1 MLCFARLDFSVLL
14 IDLPMLLNAPQREAI
29 HYLDGPLL
37 VLAGAGSGKTRVITQ
52 KIAYLIQDCGFNPA
66 NIAAIT
72 FTNKAAREMQ
82 ERITQLLGEK
92 PKGITISTFHS
103 LGVRLLREE
112 ATVLGYKP
120 RFSIFDATDCQAIVA
135 DLSGS
140 VDKATI
146 RRLQSLISNWKNGLV
161 SPDAARHQVSNETEA
176 LAARVYLSYAAT
188 LKAYQAVD
196 FDDLIALPVELF
208 RQHPAVL
215 DKWQNRLRYLLVD
228 EYQDTNACQYSLL
241 KLLTGPRAAFTAVGD
256 DDQAIYGWR
265 GADIENLRGLP
276 RDYPKLK
283 VIKLEQNYRSTV
295 RILKV
300 ANAVIAHNEKLF
312 EKTLWS
318 DLGVGDPIT
327 VTACRDSER
336 EAEHVVM
343 KLLAHKFEHKT
354 RFSDYAIL
362 YRGNF
367 QARVIEQFLRDQRVP
382 YALSGGQSFFD
393 KSEIKDICAYLR
405 LLANSDDDPA
415 FIRAVTTPRRGV
427 GGATL
432 EALGTYAGERHISLF
447 AAVFEEGFAQRVQ
460 PRQLQPLTDFCEFI
474 NRLEYRALREPA
486 GRVMDD
492 LLNAI
497 GYEAWLNDGE
507 DKRAALSRWENV
519 LELRRWLADKGDAD
533 EKNLV
538 DLTQTI
544 ALINMLDK
552 QDDGA
557 RPDAVQLSTLHAAK
571 GLEYPHVFLIGV
583 EEGVLPHREC
593 IENDTVEEERRLM
606 YVGITRAQRSLHL
619 SYAERRKQGRDF
631 IGCEPS
637 RFIDEMG
644 KDDLRFLGGKNDVPV
659 DKVSG
664 AARLAAMKAMLAGKG

>member
-1 MLCFARLDFSVLL
+1 
-14 IDLPMLLNAPQREAI
+14 MLLNAPQREAI

-52 KIAYLIQDCGFNPA
+52 KIAYLIQECGFNPA

-72 FTNKAAREMQ
+72 FTTKAAREMQ
-82 ERITQLLGEK
+82 ERITHMLGEK

-146 RRLQSLISNWKNGLV
+146 RRLQSIISNWKNGLV
-161 SPDAARHQVSNETEA
+161 TPDAARHLASNETEA

-196 FDDLIALPVELF
+196 FDDLIVLPVELF
-208 RQHPAVL
+208 SQHPAVL
-215 DKWQNRLRYLLVD
+215 EKWQNKLRYLLVD
-228 EYQDTNACQYSLL
+228 EYQDTNACQYTLL

-295 RILKV
+295 RILKA

-318 DLGVGDPIT
+318 DLGHGDPIT
-327 VTACRDSER
+327 VTACRDGER

-354 RFSDYAIL
+354 QFSDYAIL

-382 YALSGGQSFFD
+382 YSLSGGQSFFD

-415 FIRAVTTPRRGV
+415 FIRAITTPRRGV

-447 AAVFEEGFAQRVQ
+447 AAAFEEGFAQRVQ
-460 PRQLQPLTDFCEFI
+460 PRQLQPLLEFCEFI

-486 GRVMDD
+486 GQVMDD
-492 LLNAI
+492 LLTAI
-497 GYEAWLNDGE
+497 GYESWLSEGD
-507 DKRAALSRWENV
+507 DARAALSRWENV
-519 LELRRWLADKGDAD
+519 LELKRWLTDKGEAD

-552 QDDGA
+552 RDDGT
-557 RPDAVQLSTLHAAK
+557 RPDAVQLSTLHASK

-619 SYAERRKQGRDF
+619 SYAERRKQGRDY

-637 RFIDEMG
+637 RFIEEMG
-644 KDDLRFLGGKNDVPV
+644 KDDLRFIGGKNDAPA
-659 DKVSG
+659 DKASG
-664 AARLAAMKAMLAGKG
+664 AARLAAMKAMLAGKS

>member
-1 MLCFARLDFSVLL
+1 MH
-14 IDLPMLLNAPQREAI
+14 LNAPQREAI

-52 KIAYLIQDCGFNPA
+52 KIAYLIQECGFNPA

-82 ERITQLLGEK
+82 ERITHMLGEK

-146 RRLQSLISNWKNGLV
+146 RRLQSIISNWKNGLV
-161 SPDAARHQVSNETEA
+161 TPDAARHLASNETEA

-196 FDDLIALPVELF
+196 FDDLIVLPVELF
-208 RQHPAVL
+208 SQHPAVL
-215 DKWQNRLRYLLVD
+215 DKWQNKLRYLLVD
-228 EYQDTNACQYSLL
+228 EYQDTNACQYTLL

-295 RILKV
+295 RILKA

-318 DLGVGDPIT
+318 DLGHGDPIT
-327 VTACRDSER
+327 VTACRDGER

-354 RFSDYAIL
+354 QFSDYAIL

-382 YALSGGQSFFD
+382 YSLSGGQSFFD

-415 FIRAVTTPRRGV
+415 FIRAITTPRRGV

-460 PRQLQPLTDFCEFI
+460 PRQLQPLLEFCEFI

-486 GRVMDD
+486 GQVMED
-492 LLNAI
+492 LLTAI
-497 GYEAWLNDGE
+497 GYESWLSEGD
-507 DKRAALSRWENV
+507 DARAALSRWENV
-519 LELRRWLADKGDAD
+519 LELKRWLTDKGEAD

-552 QDDGA
+552 RDDGT
-557 RPDAVQLSTLHAAK
+557 RPDAVQLSTLHASK

-619 SYAERRKQGRDF
+619 SYAERRKQGRDY

-637 RFIDEMG
+637 RFIEEMG
-644 KDDLRFLGGKNDVPV
+644 KDDLRFIGGKNDAPA
-659 DKVSG
+659 DKASG
-664 AARLAAMKAMLAGKG
+664 AARLAAMKAMLAGKS

>member
-1 MLCFARLDFSVLL
+1 
-14 IDLPMLLNAPQREAI
+14 MLLNAPQREAI

-52 KIAYLIQDCGFNPA
+52 KIAYLIQECGFNPA

-82 ERITQLLGEK
+82 ERITHMLGEK

-146 RRLQSLISNWKNGLV
+146 RRLQSIISNWKNGLV
-161 SPDAARHQVSNETEA
+161 TPDAARHLASNETEA

-196 FDDLIALPVELF
+196 FDDLIVLPVELF
-208 RQHPAVL
+208 SQHPAVL
-215 DKWQNRLRYLLVD
+215 DKWQNKLRYLLVD
-228 EYQDTNACQYSLL
+228 EYQDTNACQYTLL

-295 RILKV
+295 RILKA

-318 DLGVGDPIT
+318 DLGHGDPIT
-327 VTACRDSER
+327 VTACRDGER

-354 RFSDYAIL
+354 QFSDYAIL

-382 YALSGGQSFFD
+382 YSLSGGQSFFD

-415 FIRAVTTPRRGV
+415 FIRAITTPRRGV

-447 AAVFEEGFAQRVQ
+447 AAAFEEGFAQRVQ
-460 PRQLQPLTDFCEFI
+460 PRQLQPLLEFCEFI

-486 GRVMDD
+486 GQVMDD
-492 LLNAI
+492 LLTAI
-497 GYEAWLNDGE
+497 GYESWLSEGD
-507 DKRAALSRWENV
+507 DARAALSRWENV
-519 LELRRWLADKGDAD
+519 LELKRWLTDKGEAD

-552 QDDGA
+552 RDDGT
-557 RPDAVQLSTLHAAK
+557 RPDAVQLSTLHASK

-606 YVGITRAQRSLHL
+606 YVGITRAQR
-619 SYAERRKQGRDF
+619 
-631 IGCEPS
+631 
-637 RFIDEMG
+637 
-644 KDDLRFLGGKNDVPV
+644 
-659 DKVSG
+659 
-664 AARLAAMKAMLAGKG
+664 

>member
-1 MLCFARLDFSVLL
+1 MH
-14 IDLPMLLNAPQREAI
+14 LNAPQREAI

-52 KIAYLIQDCGFNPA
+52 KIAYLIQECGFNPA

-82 ERITQLLGEK
+82 ERITHMLGEK

-146 RRLQSLISNWKNGLV
+146 RRLQSIISNWKNGLV
-161 SPDAARHQVSNETEA
+161 TPDAARHLASNETEA

-196 FDDLIALPVELF
+196 FDDLIVLPVELF
-208 RQHPAVL
+208 SQHPAVL
-215 DKWQNRLRYLLVD
+215 DKWQNKLRYLLVD
-228 EYQDTNACQYSLL
+228 EYQDTNACQYTLL

-295 RILKV
+295 RILKA

-318 DLGVGDPIT
+318 DLGHGDPIT
-327 VTACRDSER
+327 VTACRDGER

-354 RFSDYAIL
+354 QFSDYAIL

-382 YALSGGQSFFD
+382 YSLSGGQSFFD

-415 FIRAVTTPRRGV
+415 FIRAITTPRRGV

-460 PRQLQPLTDFCEFI
+460 PRQLQPLLEFCEFI

-486 GRVMDD
+486 GQVMDD
-492 LLNAI
+492 LLTAI
-497 GYEAWLNDGE
+497 GYESWLSEGD
-507 DKRAALSRWENV
+507 DARAALSRWENV
-519 LELRRWLADKGDAD
+519 LELKRWLTDKGEAD

-552 QDDGA
+552 RDDGT
-557 RPDAVQLSTLHAAK
+557 RPDAVQLSTLHASK

-619 SYAERRKQGRDF
+619 SYAERRKQGRDY

-637 RFIDEMG
+637 RFIEEMG
-644 KDDLRFLGGKNDVPV
+644 KDDLRFIGGKNDAPA
-659 DKVSG
+659 DKASG
-664 AARLAAMKAMLAGKG
+664 AARLAAMKAMLAGKS

>member
-1 MLCFARLDFSVLL
+1 
-14 IDLPMLLNAPQREAI
+14 MLLNAPQREAI

-82 ERITQLLGEK
+82 ERITHMLGEK

-146 RRLQSLISNWKNGLV
+146 RRLQSIISNWKNGLV
-161 SPDAARHQVSNETEA
+161 TPDAARHLASNETEA

-196 FDDLIALPVELF
+196 FDDLIVLPVELF
-208 RQHPAVL
+208 SQHPAVL
-215 DKWQNRLRYLLVD
+215 DKWQNKLRYLLVD
-228 EYQDTNACQYSLL
+228 EYQDTNACQYTLL

-295 RILKV
+295 RILKA

-318 DLGVGDPIT
+318 DLGHGDPIT
-327 VTACRDSER
+327 VTACRDGER

-354 RFSDYAIL
+354 QFSDYAIL

-382 YALSGGQSFFD
+382 YSLSGGQSFFD

-415 FIRAVTTPRRGV
+415 FIRAITTPRRGV

-447 AAVFEEGFAQRVQ
+447 AAAFEEGFAQRVQ
-460 PRQLQPLTDFCEFI
+460 PRQLQPLLEFCEFI

-486 GRVMDD
+486 GQVMDD
-492 LLNAI
+492 LLTAI
-497 GYEAWLNDGE
+497 GYESWLSEGD
-507 DKRAALSRWENV
+507 DARAALSRWENV
-519 LELRRWLADKGDAD
+519 LELKRWLTDKGEAD

-552 QDDGA
+552 RDDGT
-557 RPDAVQLSTLHAAK
+557 RPDAVQLSTLHASK

-619 SYAERRKQGRDF
+619 SYAERRKQGRDY

-637 RFIDEMG
+637 RFIEEMG
-644 KDDLRFLGGKNDVPV
+644 KDDLRFIGGKNDAPA
-659 DKVSG
+659 DKASG
-664 AARLAAMKAMLAGKG
+664 AARLAAMKAMLAGKS

>member
-1 MLCFARLDFSVLL
+1 
-14 IDLPMLLNAPQREAI
+14 MLLNAPQREAI

-52 KIAYLIQDCGFNPA
+52 KIAYLIQECGFNPA

-82 ERITQLLGEK
+82 ERITHMLGEK

-146 RRLQSLISNWKNGLV
+146 RRLQSIISNWKNGLV
-161 SPDAARHQVSNETEA
+161 TPDAARHLASNETEA
-176 LAARVYLSYAAT
+176 LAARVYMSYAAT

-196 FDDLIALPVELF
+196 FDDLIVLPVELF
-208 RQHPAVL
+208 SQYPAVL
-215 DKWQNRLRYLLVD
+215 DKWQNKLRYLLVD
-228 EYQDTNACQYSLL
+228 EYQDTNACQYTLL

-295 RILKV
+295 RILKA

-318 DLGVGDPIT
+318 DLGHGDPIT
-327 VTACRDSER
+327 VTTCRDGER

-343 KLLAHKFEHKT
+343 KLLAHKFEHQTK
-354 RFSDYAIL
+354 FSDYAIL

-367 QARVIEQFLRDQRVP
+367 QARVIEQFLRDHRVP

-415 FIRAVTTPRRGV
+415 FIRAITTPRRGV

-460 PRQLQPLTDFCEFI
+460 PRQLQPLLEFCEFI

-492 LLNAI
+492 LLTAI
-497 GYEAWLNDGE
+497 GYEAWLNEGD
-507 DKRAALSRWENV
+507 DSRAALSRWDNV
-519 LELRRWLADKGDAD
+519 LELKRWLSDKGEAD

-552 QDDGA
+552 RDDGT
-557 RPDAVQLSTLHAAK
+557 RPDAVQLSTLHASK

-606 YVGITRAQRSLHL
+606 YVGITRAQRSLHI

-637 RFIDEMG
+637 RFIEEMG
-644 KDDLRFLGGKNDVPV
+644 KDDLRFIGGKNDAPV
-659 DKVSG
+659 DKASG
-664 AARLAAMKAMLAGKG
+664 AARLAAMKAMLASKG

>member
-1 MLCFARLDFSVLL
+1 MH
-14 IDLPMLLNAPQREAI
+14 LNAPQREAI

-52 KIAYLIQDCGFNPA
+52 KIAYLIQECGFNPA

-82 ERITQLLGEK
+82 ERITHMLGEK

-146 RRLQSLISNWKNGLV
+146 RRLQSIISNWKNGLV
-161 SPDAARHQVSNETEA
+161 TPDAARHLASNETEA

-196 FDDLIALPVELF
+196 FDDLIVLPVELF
-208 RQHPAVL
+208 SQHPAVL
-215 DKWQNRLRYLLVD
+215 DKWQNKLRYLLVD
-228 EYQDTNACQYSLL
+228 EYQDTNACQYTLL

-295 RILKV
+295 RILKA

-318 DLGVGDPIT
+318 DLGHGDPIT
-327 VTACRDSER
+327 VTACRDGER

-354 RFSDYAIL
+354 QFSDYAIL

-382 YALSGGQSFFD
+382 YSLSGGQSFFD

-415 FIRAVTTPRRGV
+415 FIRAITTPRRGV

-460 PRQLQPLTDFCEFI
+460 PRQLQPLLEFCEFI

-486 GRVMDD
+486 GQVMDD
-492 LLNAI
+492 LLTAI
-497 GYEAWLNDGE
+497 GYESWLNEGD
-507 DKRAALSRWENV
+507 DARAALSRWENV
-519 LELRRWLADKGDAD
+519 LELKRWLTDKGEAD

-552 QDDGA
+552 RDDGT
-557 RPDAVQLSTLHAAK
+557 RPDAVQLSTLHASK

-619 SYAERRKQGRDF
+619 SYAERRKQGRDY

-637 RFIDEMG
+637 RFIEEMG
-644 KDDLRFLGGKNDVPV
+644 KDDLRFIGGKNDAPA
-659 DKVSG
+659 DKASG
-664 AARLAAMKAMLAGKG
+664 AARLAAMKAMLAGKS